1 MPVCPSRQASN
12 PLCHRGRMEVRPTIP
27 TEKAM
32 SQQTAALAFRLT
44 QQLIERDK
52 LTLQG
57 SNEQIAQ
64 QIADFI
70 NKLAS
75 HLERNT
81 ELGDINHLI
90 LPSLLLPLPTAPLS
104 TVLPT
109 HENQNQQ

>member
-1 MPVCPSRQASN
+1 
-12 PLCHRGRMEVRPTIP
+12 MEVLPTIP

-44 QQLIERDK
+44 QQLIERNK

-64 QIADFI
+64 QVTDFI

-90 LPSLLLPLPTAPLS
+90 LPSLLLPIPTAPLS
-104 TVLPT
+104 TVPPT